1 MFDKID
7 VLVKHRDNQME
18 GMFLKANNQLKD
30 IIYIH
35 KNTDRQYVVSYG
47 INFNEFAS
55 HSLKPLKNLLL
66 IKHQYEHGAFNIHTH
81 LEYVEQDELKK
92 IMNDQVHSY
101 GDFCWMDFEEEVGVN
116 ELNGQ
121 EIAELLYMG
130 HIKQPLTPP
139 FYSKINN
146 RYAYLTNDDGWFNK
160 VYYRDF
166 EDFYHMLGSVIS
178 SKLNT
183 VKTGKSL
190 FGKKKEK
197 AYPPIEKEVIS
208 SFKEKLKEGMVI
220 SLEKAVISRGKIEIP
235 IWVMGDYYN
244 MDEMAEDYKRVKKLP
259 ANGLLSFDRKLKSWN
274 ALLR

>member
-18 GMFLKANNQLKD
+18 GMFLKANNHLKD